1 MLNRF
6 HVYYNVSVKGQKERL
21 PLERSKRAKRQRRSD
36 LGIPKKES
44 YMEEHM
50 NRVQLEQCIN
60 DYGKDIY
67 AFCSRMTASR
77 QDAEELYQDTFLK
90 AVELAGK
97 IDFDNNPKSYLV
109 SIAMRLWKN
118 RKRKYAWRARIAG
131 MKQYIDEELPE
142 DAENKDS
149 IRGNPVEESWIDKEL
164 KILVRDAVAGL
175 EEKYRIPVYL
185 YYTMQF
191 SVSEIAE
198 LMKIPE
204 GTVKNRLYQARSMLK
219 PKLEVVWNEL

>member
-1 MLNRF
+1 
-6 HVYYNVSVKGQKERL
+6 
-21 PLERSKRAKRQRRSD
+21 
-36 LGIPKKES
+36 
-44 YMEEHM
+44 M

-90 AVELAGK
+90 AVELSGK
-97 IDFDNNPKSYLV
+97 IDSENNPKSYLV
-109 SIAMRLWKN
+109 SIAMRLWKK

-131 MKQYIDEELPE
+131 MKQFMDEELPE
-142 DAENKDS
+142 EAEDRNGVQ
-149 IRGNPVEESWIDKEL
+149 GNPVEENYLDKEL
-164 KILVRDAVAGL
+164 KELVRDAVAQL
-175 EEKYRIPVYL
+175 DEKYRIPVYL

-198 LMKIPE
+198 LIRIPE
-204 GTVKNRLYQARSMLK
+204 GTVKNRLYQARNMLK
-219 PKLEVVWNEL
+219 KKLEVVWNEI